1 MIAVDL
7 PDLKEKGAVMISVS
21 DIVASRFQPRRMF
34 NSDELY
40 SLSKSIKEYGL
51 IQPITVRQAG
61 HGFYELIAGERRFR
75 ACKLAGITQIPAY
88 ITSATDSK
96 SAVMALIENVQRQ
109 DLHFFEEAEAIN
121 KLIKEHDLTQ
131 EQVSDALG
139 KSQSTIANKLR
150 LLKLND
156 EISSFIISNGLTERH
171 ARALLRL
178 EEERL
183 QRIVVETISKK
194 GLNVKR
200 TEQLI
205 DRILKTDEERVKRP
219 CGKFILSNRVCI
231 NSVKAVY
238 ASIREK
244 GVDADF
250 NVAEDEGKVII
261 SIVINK
267 KR

>member
-1 MIAVDL
+1 
-7 PDLKEKGAVMISVS
+7 MISVS

-34 NSDELY
+34 DSDELY
-40 SLSKSIKEYGL
+40 ALSKSIKEYGL
-51 IQPITVRQAG
+51 IQPVTVRQAG

-109 DLHFFEEAEAIN
+109 DLHFFEEAEAIDR
-121 KLIKEHDLTQ
+121 LIKEHDLTQ

-183 QRIVVETISKK
+183 QRIVVETITKK

-205 DRILKTDEERVKRP
+205 DKLLHTGEEKEKRP

-250 NVAEDEGKVII
+250 NVAEDDNKVII

-267 KR
+267 RH